1 VAGLI
6 NEEDLATVRER
17 SRIEDVVA
25 SYVTLRP
32 AGGGSLSGLCPFHDE
47 KTPSFRVTPA
57 RGFYHCFG
65 CGEGGDVI
73 GFVQKINN
81 VGFAEAVEFLADRI
95 GLHLRY
101 TDDSGGNRPEPGLR
115 LRILEANRLAAE
127 YYTDQLLEAGA
138 VAGRQ
143 FLADRGFDREVA
155 ERFGVGFAPR
165 GGHDLSAHLRGMG
178 FTDAELVRAGLVRES
193 GWDFFQGRL
202 LWPIRDAGRSVL
214 GFGARRLFDD
224 DRMPAKY
231 LNTPETPVY
240 RKSTV
245 LYGLDLARANIAKR
259 NQAVIVEG
267 YTDVMAAHLS
277 GVDTA
282 VASCGTA
289 FGDDHARLLQ
299 RLIGSSGLGG
309 EVIFTFDGDSAGQAA
324 ALKVFKGDQNFI
336 QQTYVAVEP
345 TGLDP
350 CDLRLQHGD
359 AAVRE
364 LVARRVPLYRFV
376 MRNVVDGFDLDRVDG
391 RIAALRAAA
400 PLISSIRDASLV
412 PGYVRELAQLL
423 GMDPDEVRAEVKRCP
438 GSTCPTRGTVVS
450 RPSAARCGCS
460 CRHRRCSRPTS
471 TACAPTTSPTPPT
484 GRCSGRWPRR
494 PPRGCRSRT
503 RPTWRGATPSWSSWW
518 WCWRPSGCCARPRP
532 HTRPSTRRG
541 CGCWPRRGRSRR

>member
-165 GGHDLSAHLRGMG
+165 GSR
-178 FTDAELVRAGLVRES
+178 T
-193 GWDFFQGRL
+193 
-202 LWPIRDAGRSVL
+202 
-214 GFGARRLFDD
+214 
-224 DRMPAKY
+224 
-231 LNTPETPVY
+231 
-240 RKSTV
+240 
-245 LYGLDLARANIAKR
+245 R
-259 NQAVIVEG
+259 N
-267 YTDVMAAHLS
+267 
-277 GVDTA
+277 
-282 VASCGTA
+282 
-289 FGDDHARLLQ
+289 
-299 RLIGSSGLGG
+299 SSGLGWC
-309 EVIFTFDGDSAGQAA
+309 A
-324 ALKVFKGDQNFI
+324 
-336 QQTYVAVEP
+336 
-345 TGLDP
+345 
-350 CDLRLQHGD
+350 
-359 AAVRE
+359 
-364 LVARRVPLYRFV
+364 
-376 MRNVVDGFDLDRVDG
+376 
-391 RIAALRAAA
+391 RAAGT
-400 PLISSIRDASLV
+400 SSRAGCCGRSGTRD
-412 PGYVRELAQLL
+412 
-423 GMDPDEVRAEVKRCP
+423 
-438 GSTCPTRGTVVS
+438 
-450 RPSAARCGCS
+450 
-460 CRHRRCSRPTS
+460 
-471 TACAPTTSPTPPT
+471 
-484 GRCSGRWPRR
+484 GRCSASAPGGCSTTT
-494 PPRGCRSRT
+494 GCRPSTSTPPKLRCTASRPCCT
-503 RPTWRGATPSWSSWW
+503 GSTWRGPTSPS
-518 WCWRPSGCCARPRP
+518 A
-532 HTRPSTRRG
+532 TRR
-541 CGCWPRRGRSRR
+541 